1 MSGFGASPATRR
13 ATLPR
18 GRLPNAFAAP
28 SLSLNAGAVRFDTEP
43 DRLFAAAEA
52 ALLPPWTAFK
62 PGSVPRLHAAG
73 DKRARWRFAAAA
85 TPAEVERHMTAGV
98 LWLHRL
104 HPDDSD
110 VTAAWAADT
119 DSGPVDVA
127 QIAEWCRCAPH
138 PLHADHGVFAVWCAD
153 HDDSP
158 MLTAHRL
165 QTLRRWFEM
174 LRAEGAPEVADRH
187 PAEGVHLEVVAAGNA
202 MP

>member
-1 MSGFGASPATRR
+1 MSGFGASPAARR

-28 SLSLNAGAVRFDTEP
+28 SLLLPAAAVRLGADP

-52 ALLPPWTAFK
+52 ALFPPWVAFK

-73 DKRARWRFAAAA
+73 DERLRWRFAAAA
-85 TPAEVERHMTAGV
+85 TPAEAERHMTDGV

-110 VTAAWAADT
+110 VTAAWAADADT
-119 DSGPVDVA
+119 DPVDVA

-138 PLHADHGVFAVWCAD
+138 PLHTDRGVFAVWCAD

-165 QTLRRWFEM
+165 HTLRRWFEM
-174 LRAEGAPEVADRH
+174 LRSEGAVALADRH
-187 PAEGVHLEVVAAGNA
+187 PAEGVYLEAVAAAG
-202 MP
+202 